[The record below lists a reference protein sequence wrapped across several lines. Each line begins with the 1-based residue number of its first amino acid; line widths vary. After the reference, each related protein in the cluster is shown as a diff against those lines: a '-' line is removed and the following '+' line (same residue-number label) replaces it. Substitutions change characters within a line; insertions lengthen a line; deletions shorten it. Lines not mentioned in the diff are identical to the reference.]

1 MARDRATCSIAM
13 CTYNGAHH
21 LPRQLQSL
29 ADQTLRPS
37 ELVVTDDGSRDGSLA
52 VLHDFADCAPFPVRV
67 VRNEEKLGYRENFMK
82 AAGLTQ
88 GDLVFFCD
96 QDDVWEPS
104 KVERMAENLGQE
116 GTLLVYHNARL
127 VGPDERPLS
136 ALYHGSQQSEI
147 LAEQPIPPWHFSL
160 GFTQA
165 FRREL
170 LEFQDLWPSS
180 RDHMTGEPMAHDQW
194 FFMLAAFFGGLE
206 FLDEELVL
214 HRQHSNNLYGVR
226 GTSRWRR
233 LASRF
238 SHHAPWDALAA
249 DAAESRSAVI
259 GMVGDRRPNF
269 RTRAQDVQRAY
280 RSTAERHRRRY
291 RAYSDTSIASR
302 LGAFGHALA
311 NADYR
316 GRPWGLEPLAMP
328 RDFVLGVLAGTGI
341 QPPGPSR

>member
-1 MARDRATCSIAM
+1 MAPAACSIAL
-13 CTYNGAHH
+13 CTYNGAAY

-37 ELVVTDDGSRDGSLA
+37 ELVATDDGSTDATIEL
-52 VLHDFADCAPFPVRV
+52 LECFADRAPFPVRV
-67 VRNEEKLGYRENFMK
+67 IRNEQQLGYRANFMK
-82 AAGLTQ
+82 AAGLAQ
-88 GDLVFFCD
+88 GGLIFFCD
-96 QDDVWEPS
+96 QDDVWRPN
-104 KVERMAENLGQE
+104 KMERIAARFERQ

-127 VGPDERPLS
+127 VDPEERELS
-136 ALYHGSQQSEI
+136 TLYEGAQQSAI

-170 LEFQDLWPSS
+170 LEFQDLWPGS

-194 FFMLAAFFGGLE
+194 FFMLAACFGGLE

-214 HRQHSNNLYGVR
+214 HRQHGSNTYGVR
-226 GTSRWRR
+226 AASRWRR

-249 DAAESRSAVI
+249 EAAEFRAEVM
-259 GMVGDRRPNF
+259 GKLGDRRPNF
-269 RTRAQDVQRAY
+269 RTRAAELQRAY

-291 RAYSDTSIASR
+291 RAYAEASIASR
-302 LGAFGHALA
+302 FGAFGRALA

-316 GRPWGLEPLAMP
+316 GRPWGLEPRALP
-328 RDFVLGVLAGTGI
+328 RDFVLGVLAGTGTR
-341 QPPGPSR
+341 QVGPGR